1 MQTLI
6 SVNIRKRLLQLYQRL
21 LEGIRGDVLV
31 AQALQSRPLNAEKI
45 VLLASGKAAA
55 SMARGAVQ
63 VLGERIVDARV
74 ITKVGHCD
82 ELEEEMGIC
91 CIEAGHPLPD
101 SRSLEAG
108 QALVDWLS
116 RLPTDVSLLVLTSG
130 GTSALV
136 EMLPVATSLEDL
148 VRLNQWLL
156 SSGLDI
162 RAMNRIRQSV
172 SCIKGGGLLACVP
185 STVAVEHLILSD
197 VPGDDPTVIGSGLF
211 VPTESEI
218 EKEAPA
224 LPDWILPMQQAAV
237 NCRAFQRERVLI
249 NHQIIASNTQAC
261 QQLATIA
268 TEMGMDV
275 YLHTEPLDGEALAQG
290 QAIAHYLREQA
301 EAGLHIWGGETT
313 VVLPAKPGRGGRN
326 QHLALAA
333 AQELAG
339 SVDIT
344 LLAVGT
350 DGSDGPTEDA
360 GAMVDGST
368 VRRGEDEGRSVQH
381 ALQQADAGSFLE
393 AAGDLISTGVTGTN
407 VMDMVLAFKQDRSS
421 NAANRD
427 SAEPIQVC

>member
-1 MQTLI
+1 MQTLT

-31 AQALQSRPLNAEKI
+31 AQALQSRPMKAEKI
-45 VLLASGKAAA
+45 VLLASGKDAA

-74 ITKVGHCD
+74 ITKAGHCD
-82 ELEEEMGIC
+82 GLEEEMGIG

-101 SRSLEAG
+101 KRSLEAG

-136 EMLPVATSLEDL
+136 EALPAATPLEDL

-162 RAMNRIRQSV
+162 HAMNRIRQSV

-197 VPGDDPTVIGSGLF
+197 VPGDDPAVIGSGLF

-218 EKEAPA
+218 EKAAPA
-224 LPDWILPMQQAAV
+224 LPDWVLSMQQAAA
-237 NCRAFQRERVLI
+237 NCRTFHREPVLI
-249 NHQIIASNTQAC
+249 NQQIIASNTQAC

-268 TEMGMDV
+268 REMGMEV
-275 YLHTEPLDGEALAQG
+275 YLHAEALAGEALAQG
-290 QAIAHYLREQA
+290 QAIAQYLREQA

-313 VVLPAKPGRGGRN
+313 VVLPTKPGRGGRN

-368 VRRGEDEGRSVQH
+368 VRRGEDEGISVQC
-381 ALQQADAGSFLE
+381 ALQQADAGSFLD
-393 AAGDLISTGVTGTN
+393 AAGELISTGITGTN
-407 VMDMVLAFKQDRSS
+407 VMDMVLAFKQGRVPDT
-421 NAANRD
+421 AH
-427 SAEPIQVC
+427 